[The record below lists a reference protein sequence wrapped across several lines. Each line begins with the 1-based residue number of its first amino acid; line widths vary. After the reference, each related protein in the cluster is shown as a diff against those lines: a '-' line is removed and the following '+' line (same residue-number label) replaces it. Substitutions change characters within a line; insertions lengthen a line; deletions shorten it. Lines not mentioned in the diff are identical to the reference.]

1 MAHDTP
7 VSESQPPATTHRDMW
22 ALGDY
27 PAMAAEVLA
36 PLGPILVSASGV
48 RPGDRVL
55 DVAAGT
61 GNAAIAAALAGAH
74 VVASDLTPKLLR
86 RAQQRAEAAGLK
98 LGWRE
103 ADADA
108 PGGVV
113 GPRRLYQR
121 PVQRLRLRRPY
132 AARIAAG
139 GPVRPPRRVRRVLQ
153 GVLGVLRPGDQRL
166 PQHRRRP
173 ESRRP
178 AGCRTQ
184 RTQPRI
190 LHRRRDGVGVPD
202 FHRAEAVTAG

>member
-7 VSESQPPATTHRDMW
+7 VSERQPPATSHRDMW

-74 VVASDLTPKLLR
+74 VVASDLTPKLPR
-86 RAQQRAEAAGLK
+86 RSQQRAEAVGAETWLARSRRGRPRRC
-98 LGWRE
+98 G
-103 ADADA
+103 
-108 PGGVV
+108 

-121 PVQRLRLRRPY
+121 PVQRPRLRRPY

-153 GVLGVLRPGDQRL
+153 GALGV
-166 PQHRRRP
+166 
-173 ESRRP
+173 
-178 AGCRTQ
+178 
-184 RTQPRI
+184 
-190 LHRRRDGVGVPD
+190 
-202 FHRAEAVTAG
+202 